1 MVEDMYQQ
9 ESKEEGED
17 DEIETNAQT
26 PMQSPTIASTTT
38 TTTFTSAPPSATVV
52 MRSEM
57 NASETDPSI
66 LAINTNFS
74 DNQQPSHLYS
84 SSNTP
89 LSTVTCRREEPEY
102 ITAGGNGDDNSNNIG
117 STLIS
122 FGANTTGDVSLTLGL
137 RHVGNMPEKNP
148 FSVRDF
154 GGC

>member
-17 DEIETNAQT
+17 DDIETNAQT
-26 PMQSPTIASTTT
+26 PMQSPTIGSTT

-57 NASETDPSI
+57 NAPDPSI

-74 DNQQPSHLYS
+74 DNQPPSHLYS
-84 SSNTP
+84 SSTTP
-89 LSTVTCRREEPEY
+89 LSTVTCRRGEPDY
-102 ITAGGNGDDNSNNIG
+102 ITAGGNADDNSNNIG

-154 GGC
+154 GDC